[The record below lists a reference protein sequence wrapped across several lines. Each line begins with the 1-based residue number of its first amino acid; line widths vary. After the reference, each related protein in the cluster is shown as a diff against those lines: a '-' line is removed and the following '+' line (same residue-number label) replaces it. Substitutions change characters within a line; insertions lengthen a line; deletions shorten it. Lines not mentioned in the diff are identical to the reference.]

1 MRLKLAQTFFRE
13 DIPMFERLIEK
24 TRKRR
29 AYLRTKAE
37 IARMPRDIA
46 QDLDIN
52 PRDAARI
59 AAKAVYG

>member
-1 MRLKLAQTFFRE
+1 
-13 DIPMFERLIEK
+13 MFERLIEK

-37 IARMPRDIA
+37 IARMPHDIA